1 MPGMYSPCVVPHSEH
16 VNIGGSG
23 PQYGQNGPNA
33 EVWTGIGMCGGN
45 APAHMSGTI
54 DPHELQPA

>member
-1 MPGMYSPCVVPHSEH
+1 MPGTYSPCIVPQIVH
-16 VNIGGSG
+16 VNTGGSG
-23 PQYGQNGPNA
+23 PQNPQYGPIGDA
-33 EVWTGIGMCGGN
+33 WTGIGMCGGN